1 MYEKEIDIKEVLR
14 LLKRHYLSFFSVVII
29 VLSLTSVY
37 IYRAP
42 KIFMSTAS
50 IEIEPKAPNVL
61 GSGMEIV
68 SSGSQGYFYTNKEY
82 YSTQYEIIQSRA
94 VSFKVL
100 ESFQGNDVLSF
111 LGIKTADMTEEAKNK
126 IDPVSV
132 LQSKITV
139 SPQKN
144 SNMVNIS
151 VEDKDPEK
159 AALLANSVAES
170 YIDFNLEKRYFATKD
185 AARWLM
191 DQSLNLKK
199 NLEDSEQVLF
209 DFKSQHNVLSTTFED
224 KQQLLSSTISKLTN
238 KLTDQEIL
246 KNSITSK
253 IEEYGKADIE
263 NPEATFL
270 KEVSRDNSVVT
281 DLKIKYLETLSKLDE
296 KEKFYGE
303 KHPIVQGLKAES
315 DNLLAALKVEV
326 QGVVDSY
333 KMEQD
338 TLENEMSKNRQML
351 VKAQKESVALNKLDI
366 IYSKLKREV
375 ETNKKLY
382 DIVLERTKQADLS
395 ALLKNNNVRII
406 DRAQVS
412 TIPVKPGGKL
422 IFLIG
427 LIISIVTGFLVVF
440 VVEFF
445 DNRFRSF
452 KEIEKICGRSI
463 IGVIPMYD
471 IEFEKSGNEIV
482 FDSKRKGLTVE
493 SMRSLRTNVRLVDP
507 DKNLKTILVTSSIT
521 KEGKTNIS
529 SNLAVSYALAG
540 KRTLLVDADMRKP
553 RVDKVFDLDRKG
565 GLCTIISGDKTFEEV
580 VRKDVFYG
588 LDVLTS
594 GSIPVNPAE
603 LLESQS
609 FHRVIEDLKTRYD
622 IIVFDSPPLNPVN
635 DAIAIA
641 TIVDGVVL
649 VVNIDSTPRD
659 VFKMSSKRLT
669 NPSINFLGPIV
680 NKFDMEKR
688 KRFKKYHDQLY
699 YEKAYYEES
708 NSEGKNAG

>member
-412 TIPVKPGGKL
+412 TIPVKPRGKL

>member
-412 TIPVKPGGKL
+412 TIPVKPRGKL

-507 DKNLKTILVTSSIT
+507 DKNLKTILVTSSLT

-529 SNLAVSYALAG
+529 YNLAVSYALAG

-553 RVDKVFDLDRKG
+553 RVNKVFDLDRKG

-688 KRFKKYHDQLY
+688 KRFKKYQDQLY